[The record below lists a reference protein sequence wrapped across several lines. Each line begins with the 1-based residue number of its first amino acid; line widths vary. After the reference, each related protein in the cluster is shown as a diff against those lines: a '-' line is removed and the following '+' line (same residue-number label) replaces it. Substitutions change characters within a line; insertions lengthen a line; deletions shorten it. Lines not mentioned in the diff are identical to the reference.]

1 MKRIISLFI
10 LLLVGI
16 QLAAFP
22 IRRYEYHL
30 PEKQVSAISLSL
42 GGSNVT
48 YRGCSAPEYN
58 NPAILA
64 YLNSMK
70 ASVSYQMRNS
80 SNENTGLLIENSNK
94 LKRSQFVYAN
104 AVAKQGAISI
114 QPLAD
119 LSETNTYSDSGKT
132 YTDYSSYTLNS
143 VGFTYAEK
151 RKGASFGLNFKYMFG
166 RLIYKKDDVTSDV
179 IINEDFIDDR
189 VHGFSTDLGFL
200 YKSGNYSSG
209 LVVYDIVSQLYWKK
223 SGNVTLKQRFAF
235 GNQYGNEEGAFIST
249 VTGYVRKSMKQ
260 TYHFGIVRNYSIL
273 GSSRKNS
280 SVRTGVFSRDF
291 SSQKDIYV
299 TMGSTY
305 SYDKIN
311 FEFAM
316 VVNDLNIDT
325 AKYLLTISFGE

>member
-1 MKRIISLFI
+1 MKKFLVITI
-10 LLLVGI
+10 LLLVVF
-16 QLAAFP
+16 QLTAFP

-30 PEKQVSAISLSL
+30 PEKQVSAIALSL
-42 GGSNVT
+42 GGSHVT
-48 YRGCSAPEYN
+48 YENGSAPDYN

-64 YLNSMK
+64 YLNGMK

-80 SNENTGLLIENSNK
+80 GEENTGLTIENSNK

-104 AVAKQGAISI
+104 AFADLGAISF

-119 LSETNTYSDSGKT
+119 LSETNTYTDSGRVFSE
-132 YTDYSSYTLNS
+132 YSSYSLNS

-151 RKGASFGLNFKYMFG
+151 RKNSSFGLNFKYMFG
-166 RLIYKKDDVTSDV
+166 RLVYKQDEITNGV

-189 VHGFSTDLGFL
+189 VHGFTTDFGVL

-209 LVVYDIVSQLYWKK
+209 FVVYDILSQLYWKK
-223 SGNVTLKQRFAF
+223 SENVTLKQRFAF
-235 GNQYGNEEGAFIST
+235 GNQIGNEEGAFIST

-260 TYHFGIVRNYSIL
+260 TYHFGLVKNYSIL
-273 GSSRKNS
+273 GSSTRNS
-280 SVRTGVFSRDF
+280 SVRTGVYSRDF
-291 SSQKDIYV
+291 SSQKKIFV

-305 SYDKIN
+305 RYDKIN
-311 FEFAM
+311 FELSM
-316 VVNDLNIDT
+316 VVNNLDIDT